1 MSTHEQGGGEW
12 DFKGLAYACSSF
24 VRVFTH
30 QSKRRALTSRM
41 ATVDQEDQTV
51 GNGEYAE
58 ADMGSDVKV
67 VDEIELGDGGSK

>member
-1 MSTHEQGGGEW
+1 
-12 DFKGLAYACSSF
+12 
-24 VRVFTH
+24 
-30 QSKRRALTSRM
+30 M

-67 VDEIELGDGGSK
+67 VDEIELGDGGSR